1 MVDYN
6 VVIPGGGSNALNPM
20 AMMALQQRSQ
30 LGEGNLAYKEQMLA
44 LKQQQVDN
52 ALANAGAGRAKS
64 DYELNQMK
72 AVRDVLANRVS
83 PAVIGVPGRAYSGTG
98 VSTDLNA
105 GLYDKLLGTGD
116 ISSANAYLNGQNTA
130 ATTGET
136 NARTAGLNIDNISK
150 QYKAEN
156 DALAQVT
163 AYAEHITDSDT
174 LLAVNAALHGPNS
187 PLKSMFDRM
196 GITPEKSQADL
207 QQVIA
212 KQGFDKALS
221 LFSQGAAKTLEA
233 HNADLKSQADVS
245 QSNATT
251 AKTQA
256 QTGAIEAGK
265 TGNTA
270 YERALATLGK
280 VLTNPDFA
288 KDPLYAQAYALASQ
302 PKPVGRINPQ
312 TGETEYT
319 FVTPPL
325 PQWVVPPKIGTA
337 AAAPTSSFAD
347 AVAQQQSSASTPFG
361 NALAQTGGNPPVN
374 NLGASALSPALTPP
388 VAAPAAVAPTVVAT
402 RPEAPIVTK
411 PSQKTML
418 DTATTME
425 REKAY
430 PKATEA
436 FNATTQS
443 TDNLIQDLKDLRN
456 HPGLDHITGAVMGT
470 SLGGPNITGAARA
483 AQALLDTIKSKGAFE
498 SLSQLRAASPTGGA
512 LGNVSDK
519 EEQMLGNA
527 FGTLQ
532 QNQNTEDFKK
542 NVDKVIARLEQSKQN
557 ISKAYADT
565 YSYRGVTTPENAAAS
580 TAAGEHPPAIQDLLN
595 KYK

>member
-1 MVDYN
+1 MVDYS
-6 VVIPGGGSNALNPM
+6 VVIPGGSSNALSPM

-116 ISSANAYLNGQNTA
+116 IPSANAYLTGQNTA

-212 KQGFDKALS
+212 TQGFDKALS

-256 QTGAIEAGK
+256 QTQAIEAGK

-270 YERALATLGK
+270 NERAFATLGQ
-280 VLTNPDFA
+280 VLRDPSFA
-288 KDPLYAQAYALASQ
+288 GTPEYAQAYALASQ
-302 PKPVGRINPQ
+302 PKPVGRVNPQ

-325 PQWVVPPKIGTA
+325 PAWAVPPTA
-337 AAAPTSSFAD
+337 
-347 AVAQQQSSASTPFG
+347 
-361 NALAQTGGNPPVN
+361 
-374 NLGASALSPALTPP
+374 GAGAPP
-388 VAAPAAVAPTVVAT
+388 VAAQANQLPGAQATAVPAGGIANTLAQLQGAVSAAPAPANALVAPPAAAPA
-402 RPEAPIVTK
+402 PAEPIVTK
-411 PSQKTML
+411 PSQKTTL
-418 DTATTME
+418 DTAAMAE

-430 PKATEA
+430 PQATEA
-436 FNATTQS
+436 YTQTTQS
-443 TDNLIQDLKDLRN
+443 TDNLIQDLKDLKS
-456 HPGLDHITGAVMGT
+456 HPGLDHITGAIMGT
-470 SLGGPNITGAARA
+470 SLGGPNISGNARA
-483 AQALLDTIKSKGAFE
+483 AQAMLDTIKSKGAFE
-498 SLSQLRAASPTGGA
+498 LLAQMRAASKTGGA

-519 EEQMLGNA
+519 EEAMLSNA

-542 NVDKVIARLEQSKQN
+542 NLDKVIARLEQAKQN
-557 ISKAYADT
+557 VSKAYADT
-565 YSYRGVTTPENAAAS
+565 YSYKGVTAPETAAAS
-580 TAAGEHPPAIQDLLN
+580 TAAGEHPLAIQDLLN